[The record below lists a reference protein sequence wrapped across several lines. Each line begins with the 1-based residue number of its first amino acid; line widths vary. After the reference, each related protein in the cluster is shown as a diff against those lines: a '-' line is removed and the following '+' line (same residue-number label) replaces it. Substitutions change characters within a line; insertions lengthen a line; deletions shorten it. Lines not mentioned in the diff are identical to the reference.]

1 MDRNNFLPLIPE
13 KNVEVTLSIKQKLE
27 LLNRLHLTWAL
38 AAMGARHPYFRIKQ
52 SQAAV
57 RG

>member
-1 MDRNNFLPLIPE
+1 VILDKKYLP
-13 KNVEVTLSIKQKLE
+13 
-27 LLNRLHLTWAL
+27 RLQPTWAL
-38 AAMGARHPYFRIKQ
+38 AAMGARHPYLSIKQ